1 MERIHSSIQE
11 IQVVKSHTLHAE
23 SIASNASVMM
33 TDGDVVEGVGPV
45 REQVVVFLDEDAD
58 SPHHKQTEVQQSL
71 EEEDVKGKDDGCVVL

>member
-1 MERIHSSIQE
+1 MERIHTQE
-11 IQVVKSHTLHAE
+11 IQVVYTHNTVE

-33 TDGDVVEGVGPV
+33 TNDDVVEGVVGPV

>member
-1 MERIHSSIQE
+1 MERIHTQE
-11 IQVVKSHTLHAE
+11 IQVVYTHNTVE

-33 TDGDVVEGVGPV
+33 TNDDVVEGVVGPV
-45 REQVVVFLDEDAD
+45 REQVVVFHDEDAD